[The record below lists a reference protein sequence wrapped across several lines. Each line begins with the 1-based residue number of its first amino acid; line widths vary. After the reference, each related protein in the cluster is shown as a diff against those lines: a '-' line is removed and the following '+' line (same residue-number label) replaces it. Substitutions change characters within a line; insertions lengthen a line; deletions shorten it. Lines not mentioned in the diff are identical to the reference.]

1 MFLIR
6 LTSDSDNLGWITSIR
21 QTLIKMVLNQNE
33 KMVNNLESNSLQL
46 WSIIK
51 YGRLAQLTT
60 SRFQIYTVIKVSYK
74 GKQKKTNR
82 LWRRWLCR
90 KQYSA
95 LVRIKTQVYA
105 INQIHTPSSFF
116 PSLSLSLSLSANQ
129 SNKMPTETHSTTE
142 QLAV

>member
-1 MFLIR
+1 
-6 LTSDSDNLGWITSIR
+6 
-21 QTLIKMVLNQNE
+21 MVLNQNE

-82 LWRRWLCR
+82 L
-90 KQYSA
+90 
-95 LVRIKTQVYA
+95 
-105 INQIHTPSSFF
+105 
-116 PSLSLSLSLSANQ
+116 
-129 SNKMPTETHSTTE
+129 
-142 QLAV
+142 